1 MKQVTVTV
9 SGYAAPE
16 VVPGV
21 TFTVFPNEV
30 VINIPG
36 TEDSVLN
43 LPVVDNPLLNSQS
56 YNFNLQGYDVAI
68 EVNQWGEEAVDYS
81 GGYDEP
87 LSEDN
92 GLDIL
97 NETLGEPNEESEAP
111 LLEDNMEENLLFD
124 TEDTF
129 ESETLQEEIPVIEET
144 FVLHGEDFGTTE
156 IHPVDEVQSEHIE
169 PDFDQ
174 ESPNGL
180 FDSIPD
186 HAEDFANVAYQE
198 ESAEELTNAVADA
211 PEEEVAD
218 NAIFLAVKEGI
229 ETVLEDAVETT
240 NGHANGTKEIDQL
253 KYWLHR
259 AQELLKTTN

>member
-21 TFTVFPNEV
+21 TFSVFPNEV
-30 VINIPG
+30 VIYVPG
-36 TEDSVLN
+36 SEGAVLN
-43 LPVVDNPLLNSQS
+43 LPVVDNPLLNSQA

-68 EVNQWGEEAVDYS
+68 EVNQWIEEVVDYS

-92 GLDIL
+92 GIDIL
-97 NETLGEPNEESEAP
+97 NETLGEPNEEPEAP
-111 LLEDNMEENLLFD
+111 SLEDNVEENVLIAAEETIE
-124 TEDTF
+124 TE
-129 ESETLQEEIPVIEET
+129 LPVIEET
-144 FVLHGEDFGTTE
+144 FVLHGEDLASEE
-156 IHPVDEVQSEHIE
+156 IFPTDEVQSENITS
-169 PDFDQ
+169 DFDQ

-186 HAEDFANVAYQE
+186 HAEDFANVAYQK
-198 ESAEELTNAVADA
+198 ESVEELTNTVADA

-229 ETVLEDAVETT
+229 ETVLEETVEAT

>member
-21 TFTVFPNEV
+21 TFSVFPNEV
-30 VINIPG
+30 VIYVPG
-36 TEDSVLN
+36 SEGAVLN
-43 LPVVDNPLLNSQS
+43 LPVVDNPLLNSQA

-68 EVNQWGEEAVDYS
+68 EVNQWIEEAVDYS
-81 GGYDEP
+81 GDYDEP
-87 LSEDN
+87 LSADD

-97 NETLGEPNEESEAP
+97 NETLGEPNEEPEAP
-111 LLEDNMEENLLFD
+111 LLEDSLEENLLFD
-124 TEDTF
+124 TEGTF
-129 ESETLQEEIPVIEET
+129 EPETSQEEIPVIEET
-144 FVLHGEDFGTTE
+144 IVLHGEDFDTTE
-156 IHPVDEVQSEHIE
+156 IHVDEVQSEHIE
-169 PDFDQ
+169 PGFDQ
-174 ESPNGL
+174 EPQNGL

-198 ESAEELTNAVADA
+198 ESAEESTNAVADA
-211 PEEEVAD
+211 REEEVAD

-229 ETVLEDAVETT
+229 ETVLEDAVEAT

>member
-43 LPVVDNPLLNSQS
+43 LPVVDNPLLNSQA

-68 EVNQWGEEAVDYS
+68 EVNQWIEEAVDYS

-97 NETLGEPNEESEAP
+97 NETLGEPNEESETP
-111 LLEDNMEENLLFD
+111 LLEDNLEETIEPEF
-124 TEDTF
+124 
-129 ESETLQEEIPVIEET
+129 PVIEET
-144 FVLHGEDFGTTE
+144 FVLHGEDFGTEE
-156 IHPVDEVQSEHIE
+156 IFPADEVQPENITS
-169 PDFDQ
+169 DFDQ

-186 HAEDFANVAYQE
+186 HAEDFENVAYQE
-198 ESAEELTNAVADA
+198 ESAEELTNAAADA

-229 ETVLEDAVETT
+229 ETVLEDAVEAT

>member
-30 VINIPG
+30 VIYVPG
-36 TEDSVLN
+36 SEGAVLN
-43 LPVVDNPLLNSQS
+43 LPVVDNPLLNSQA

-68 EVNQWGEEAVDYS
+68 EVNQWIEEAVDYS
-81 GGYDEP
+81 DGYEEP

-97 NETLGEPNEESEAP
+97 NETLGEPNEEPES
-111 LLEDNMEENLLFD
+111 LFLEDKVEENELIAAEE
-124 TEDTF
+124 TI
-129 ESETLQEEIPVIEET
+129 ESELPVIEGN
-144 FVLHGEDFGTTE
+144 FVLHGEDLATE
-156 IHPVDEVQSEHIE
+156 EILPLDEIQSENTTA
-169 PDFDQ
+169 DFDQ

-186 HAEDFANVAYQE
+186 HAEDFENVAYQE
-198 ESAEELTNAVADA
+198 ESAEESTNAVADA
-211 PEEEVAD
+211 PEEEVGD

-229 ETVLEDAVETT
+229 ETVLEDAVEAT

>member
-30 VINIPG
+30 VIYVPG
-36 TEDSVLN
+36 SEGAVLN
-43 LPVVDNPLLNSQS
+43 LPVVDNPLLNSQA

-68 EVNQWGEEAVDYS
+68 EVNQWIEEAVDNS
-81 GGYDEP
+81 GECEAP
-87 LSEDN
+87 LSADD

-97 NETLGEPNEESEAP
+97 NETLGEPNEEPETSF
-111 LLEDNMEENLLFD
+111 LEDNVEENELIVAEE
-124 TEDTF
+124 TI
-129 ESETLQEEIPVIEET
+129 ESELPVIEGN
-144 FVLHGEDFGTTE
+144 FVLHGEDLATEE
-156 IHPVDEVQSEHIE
+156 IHPLDEVQSENAT

-174 ESPNGL
+174 EPQNGL
-180 FDSIPD
+180 FDPIPD
-186 HAEDFANVAYQE
+186 HSEDFANVPYQE
-198 ESAEELTNAVADA
+198 ESAEELTNAVADG
-211 PEEEVAD
+211 PEEEEAN
-218 NAIFLAVKEGI
+218 NAIFLDVKEGI
-229 ETVLEDAVETT
+229 ESVLEEAVEAT
-240 NGHANGTKEIDQL
+240 NGHGNGTKEIDQL

>member
-1 MKQVTVTV
+1 
-9 SGYAAPE
+9 
-16 VVPGV
+16 VPGV
-21 TFTVFPNEV
+21 TFSVFPNEV
-30 VINIPG
+30 VIYVPG
-36 TEDSVLN
+36 SEGAVLN
-43 LPVVDNPLLNSQS
+43 LPVVDNPLLNSQA

-68 EVNQWGEEAVDYS
+68 EVNQWIEEAVDYS
-81 GGYDEP
+81 GGYDES
-87 LSEDN
+87 LSSDN

-97 NETLGEPNEESEAP
+97 NETLGEPNEEPETS
-111 LLEDNMEENLLFD
+111 LLEDNLEENLLFD
-124 TEDTF
+124 TEDTL
-129 ESETLQEEIPVIEET
+129 ESETSQDEIPVIEET
-144 FVLHGEDFGTTE
+144 IVLHAEDFATE
-156 IHPVDEVQSEHIE
+156 GIYPVDEAENTT

-198 ESAEELTNAVADA
+198 ESAEELTNALADA
-211 PEEEVAD
+211 PEEEEVVD

-229 ETVLEDAVETT
+229 ETVLEETVEVT

>member
-43 LPVVDNPLLNSQS
+43 LPVVDNPLLNRQA

-68 EVNQWGEEAVDYS
+68 EVNQWFEEAVDYS

-97 NETLGEPNEESEAP
+97 NETLGEPNEESETP
-111 LLEDNMEENLLFD
+111 LLEDNLEENELIA
-124 TEDTF
+124 E
-129 ESETLQEEIPVIEET
+129 EETIEPGLPVIEET
-144 FVLHGEDFGTTE
+144 FVLHGEDFGTEE
-156 IHPVDEVQSEHIE
+156 IFPADEVQPENITS
-169 PDFDQ
+169 DFDQ

-186 HAEDFANVAYQE
+186 HAEDFENVAYQE

-229 ETVLEDAVETT
+229 ETVLEDAVEAT

>member
-36 TEDSVLN
+36 SEDSVLN

-68 EVNQWGEEAVDYS
+68 EVNQWIEEAVDYS

-97 NETLGEPNEESEAP
+97 NETLGEPNEEFESP
-111 LLEDNMEENLLFD
+111 LLEVNLEENLLFD

-129 ESETLQEEIPVIEET
+129 ESETPQEEIPVLEET
-144 FVLHGEDFGTTE
+144 FVLHGEDFTTE
-156 IHPVDEVQSEHIE
+156 GVYPVDEAENTTS
-169 PDFDQ
+169 DFDQ
-174 ESPNGL
+174 EPQNGL

-186 HAEDFANVAYQE
+186 HAEDFENAAYPE

-229 ETVLEDAVETT
+229 ETVLEDAVEAT

>member
-21 TFTVFPNEV
+21 TFSVFPNEV
-30 VINIPG
+30 VIYVPG
-36 TEDSVLN
+36 SEGAVLN
-43 LPVVDNPLLNSQS
+43 LPVVDNPLLNSQA

-68 EVNQWGEEAVDYS
+68 EVNQWIEEVVDYS

-92 GLDIL
+92 GIDIL
-97 NETLGEPNEESEAP
+97 NETLGEPNEESETP
-111 LLEDNMEENLLFD
+111 LLEDNVEENVLIAA
-124 TEDTF
+124 EDTLK
-129 ESETLQEEIPVIEET
+129 SETPQEEIPVMEET
-144 FVLHGEDFGTTE
+144 IVLHGEDFGTTE
-156 IHPVDEVQSEHIE
+156 IPPVDEVQSEHIE
-169 PDFDQ
+169 SNFDQ

-180 FDSIPD
+180 FDLIPD
-186 HAEDFANVAYQE
+186 HAEDFENVAYQE

-229 ETVLEDAVETT
+229 ETVLEETVEAT

>member
-43 LPVVDNPLLNSQS
+43 LPVVDNPLLNSQA

-68 EVNQWGEEAVDYS
+68 EVNQWIEEAVDYS

-97 NETLGEPNEESEAP
+97 NETLGEPNEESETP
-111 LLEDNMEENLLFD
+111 LLEDNLEETIEPEL
-124 TEDTF
+124 
-129 ESETLQEEIPVIEET
+129 PVIEET
-144 FVLHGEDFGTTE
+144 FVLHGEDLATE
-156 IHPVDEVQSEHIE
+156 ETLSVDEVQPENITS
-169 PDFDQ
+169 DFDQ

-186 HAEDFANVAYQE
+186 HAEDFENVAYQE
-198 ESAEELTNAVADA
+198 ESAEELTNAAADA

-229 ETVLEDAVETT
+229 ETVLEDAVEAT